1 MQLVEEKTDRRVFRT
16 KRAIRNAFVK
26 LLSEKDFA
34 TVTIKEIA
42 DLADVNRKTVY
53 NYYKGVYDI
62 LEEVENELLE
72 TLSRVFKDVNY
83 ELVLANPLIVFEKLT
98 EALNSDLDF
107 FGHLMRI
114 QSPSHA
120 TEKISTMLQ
129 RKMYD
134 SVMESSENKDPVYVG
149 TIVEFISSGMMAA
162 YRVWFNSGRT
172 QSLED
177 VSRHIGNM
185 VLYGVV
191 GLKTT
196 QLLTAADKTEN

>member
-1 MQLVEEKTDRRVFRT
+1 
-16 KRAIRNAFVK
+16 
-26 LLSEKDFA
+26 
-34 TVTIKEIA
+34 
-42 DLADVNRKTVY
+42 
-53 NYYKGVYDI
+53 
-62 LEEVENELLE
+62 
-72 TLSRVFKDVNY
+72 
-83 ELVLANPLIVFEKLT
+83 
-98 EALNSDLDF
+98 
-107 FGHLMRI
+107 MRI

-129 RKMYD
+129 RKIYD

-191 GLKTT
+191 GLKTAR
-196 QLLTAADKTEN
+196 LLTAADKTEK